1 MCVGVILS
9 NKMDKKESQNV
20 YNLSHSEGYAPWRYD
35 KFDAPLVPPLKEGPD
50 LVPVLVAHEGP
61 SPEGRDR
68 DAVPVVLQVQP
79 LEAHLLGPVNEPG
92 EEDAI

>member
-20 YNLSHSEGYAPWRYD
+20 YSLSHSEGYAPRRYD
-35 KFDAPLVPPLKEGPD
+35 KLDAPLAPPLKEGPD
-50 LVPVLVAHEGP
+50 PVPVLVAHEGP

-68 DAVPVVLQVQP
+68 DAR
-79 LEAHLLGPVNEPG
+79 EVN
-92 EEDAI
+92 